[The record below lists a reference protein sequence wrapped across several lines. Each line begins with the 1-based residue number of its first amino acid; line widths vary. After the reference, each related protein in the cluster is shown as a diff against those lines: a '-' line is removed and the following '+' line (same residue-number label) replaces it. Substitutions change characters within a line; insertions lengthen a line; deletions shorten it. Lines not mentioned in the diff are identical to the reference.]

1 MKQADN
7 PNLAI
12 RKARIKDRDFI
23 ISLVPRLVEFGP
35 TVWRDPGQMTAG
47 DRAVLQRA
55 LSEQAS
61 DTVVFIAE
69 DSGISRG
76 FIYLTTSMD
85 YYTHEEHG
93 HISDLAVT
101 LDAEGH
107 GIARVLIA
115 AGEDWAISRGYR
127 LLTLNVFVENHRARE
142 FYRHLGYGEDTVRY
156 VRELKKIQ

>member
-1 MKQADN
+1 MEHADN

-12 RKARIKDRDFI
+12 RKARIEDRDFI

-35 TVWRDPGQMTAG
+35 PVWRDPGQMTAG

-55 LSEQAS
+55 LSEQAP
-61 DTVVFIAE
+61 DTVVFIAD
-69 DSGISRG
+69 DSGTSRG
-76 FIYLTTSMD
+76 FVHLTTTID

-93 HISDLAVT
+93 QISDLAVT

-107 GIARVLIA
+107 GIARVLIGA
-115 AGEDWAISRGYR
+115 AEDWAINRGYR

-142 FYRHLGYGEDTVRY
+142 FYRHLGYGEDTMRY
-156 VRELKKIQ
+156 VKELKRIQ